1 MQADR
6 KSTECAIGIDVGTT
20 NSKVVLCSLDSFD
33 VIHMEKFR
41 SPQVES
47 GPLIDFDLT
56 ELKELLGTSL
66 RACASAAPG
75 PVRFISIASVGESGV
90 LMHADGSHEPTS
102 AVWYDRRGERFAKQ
116 MHEDGFAAKAYEI
129 TGIPAHPNYGLFK
142 LLWMKEQGVNLTG
155 CRWLPLGDF
164 VAWWLCGAEY
174 QDESLASRTFVLDIL
189 AGTSADAVLER
200 FDLRPDLFPKL
211 IESGVARG
219 TVRAHLAEDLGLPRD
234 CTVHVAGHDHMA
246 GSIACGLDPTTELL
260 NSTGTS
266 EGVLTINE
274 RPVLTQDS
282 FNKRLSNGR
291 YVRSGLFSYYAS
303 VSTAGYALEWTQR
316 LLGMDA
322 DEFFGAVPAALHRRY
337 LEHEFDGREL
347 VFVPHLRGSGPPRRN
362 AEARACLYGMRDAT
376 DRDDVLLSIYLGL
389 AFEFRQLYLTMVP
402 HGGRTAKVI
411 GPAIKSPLWM
421 QLKADVLGMQVQ
433 SCRVEESVARGAV
446 MLAAQKSGRD
456 VQVAYERE
464 VYECDQERHEYY
476 VGLYEN
482 SYLPISDGIAAF
494 EHETHC

>member
-1 MQADR
+1 MQEDR

-20 NSKVVLCSLDSFD
+20 NSKVVLCDLDTFD
-33 VIHMEKFR
+33 VIRMEKFR

-56 ELKELLGTSL
+56 ELTMLLGRAL
-66 RACASAAPG
+66 RACADAAPG

-102 AVWYDRRGERFAKQ
+102 AIWFDRRGERFAKQ
-116 MHEDGFAAKAYEI
+116 MYEDGFAAKAYAI

-142 LLWMKEQGVNLTG
+142 LLWMKERGVNLAG

-164 VAWWLCGAEY
+164 VAWWLCGAEF

-189 AGTSADAVLER
+189 AGTSADVVLDR
-200 FDLRPDLFPKL
+200 YDLQSDLFPEL
-211 IESGVARG
+211 MESGAVRG
-219 TVRAHLAEDLGLPRD
+219 TLRAGLADDLGLPPD

-246 GSIACGLDPTTELL
+246 GSIACGLDPATELL

-266 EGVLTINE
+266 EGVLTVNE
-274 RPVLTQDS
+274 YPVLTQDS
-282 FNKRLSNGR
+282 FDKRLSNGR

-303 VSTAGYALEWTQR
+303 VSTAGYALEWVQR
-316 LLGMDA
+316 LLNIDA
-322 DEFFGAVPAALHRRY
+322 EEFFGAVPAALHQRY

-347 VFVPHLRGSGPPRRN
+347 MFVPHLRGSGPPRRN
-362 AEARACLYGMRDAT
+362 AEARACLYGMRDT
-376 DRDDVLLSIYLGL
+376 TNRDDVLFSVYLGL

-421 QLKADVLGMQVQ
+421 QLKADVLGMRVQ
-433 SCRVEESVARGAV
+433 SCRVEEPVARGAV
-446 MLAAQKSGRD
+446 MLAAMKNGRD
-456 VQVAYERE
+456 VNISSERE
-464 VYECDQERHEYY
+464 VYECSQARHDYY
-476 VGLYEN
+476 TELYEN
-482 SYLPISDGIAAF
+482 VYIPISDSIAAL
-494 EHETHC
+494 ERETCC